1 MPEIPSDHLPDG
13 PVGAA
18 GMTTDE
24 SDRMA
29 VMNAWL
35 DAVCAELGVDRS
47 VMDANTTGL
56 LDLIRD
62 VARGPSRPGAPMTAF
77 LVGLASA
84 TASVDPAMQAQTVAA
99 RVAAVNRLVAG
110 WQA

>member
-1 MPEIPSDHLPDG
+1 MS
-13 PVGAA
+13 A
-18 GMTTDE
+18 DE
-24 SDRMA
+24 SDKMG

-35 DAVCAELGVDRS
+35 DAVCAELGADRS

-62 VARGPSRPGAPMTAF
+62 VAHGPSRPGAPMTAF

-84 TASVDPAMQAQTVAA
+84 SGSQDPTVQAHKVAEH
-99 RVAAVNRLVAG
+99 VAAVNRLIAG
-110 WQA
+110 WPTPTAPSSEG